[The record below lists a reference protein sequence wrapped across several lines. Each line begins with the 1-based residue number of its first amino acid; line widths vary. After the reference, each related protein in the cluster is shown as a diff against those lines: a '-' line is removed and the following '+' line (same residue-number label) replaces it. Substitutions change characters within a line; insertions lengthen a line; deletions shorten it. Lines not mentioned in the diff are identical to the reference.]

1 MRRSRNNTTQI
12 SRGGVICTSPIDI
25 KVAVVSYFS
34 NLFRKADSIKASMG
48 PEGFNTLSSAQFCE
62 MGQNITMVEVRQ
74 AMWNCECRRLK
85 GTGSWWIHIY
95 PLQESVVVDHRGRN
109 FWYDY
114 RILLRHGKLLKG
126 INTSHVALIQKSK
139 ATNYSFSE
147 CIPISLVHGFYK
159 IIGKCYPPGW

>member
-34 NLFRKADSIKASMG
+34 NLFRKADSIRASMG

-85 GTGSWWIHIY
+85 GTGS
-95 PLQESVVVDHRGRN
+95 
-109 FWYDY
+109 
-114 RILLRHGKLLKG
+114 
-126 INTSHVALIQKSK
+126 
-139 ATNYSFSE
+139 
-147 CIPISLVHGFYK
+147 
-159 IIGKCYPPGW
+159 